1 MQIMACMFS
10 KHQTTSKLPT
20 TYLTG
25 LIKSIRNISS
35 NLHQK
40 TILSGIK
47 HPLSTE
53 VRIKLLRQKLDVWK
67 LITKPSVTE
76 MSLNIFFILAVLSQ
90 KSFQVNL
97 LVNRFAEVLVTQE
110 TLFRSGIVILF
121 LTHKFIHK
129 NQED

>member
-1 MQIMACMFS
+1 M
-10 KHQTTSKLPT
+10 
-20 TYLTG
+20 
-25 LIKSIRNISS
+25 
-35 NLHQK
+35 
-40 TILSGIK
+40 
-47 HPLSTE
+47 
-53 VRIKLLRQKLDVWK
+53 KLLRQKVDVWK
-67 LITKPSVTE
+67 LITKPLVTE
-76 MSLNIFFILAVLSQ
+76 MSLKIFFILAVLAQ

>member
-1 MQIMACMFS
+1 M
-10 KHQTTSKLPT
+10 
-20 TYLTG
+20 
-25 LIKSIRNISS
+25 
-35 NLHQK
+35 
-40 TILSGIK
+40 
-47 HPLSTE
+47 
-53 VRIKLLRQKLDVWK
+53 KLLRQKLDVWK

-76 MSLNIFFILAVLSQ
+76 MSLNIFFMLTVLSQ

>member
-1 MQIMACMFS
+1 M
-10 KHQTTSKLPT
+10 
-20 TYLTG
+20 
-25 LIKSIRNISS
+25 
-35 NLHQK
+35 
-40 TILSGIK
+40 
-47 HPLSTE
+47 
-53 VRIKLLRQKLDVWK
+53 KLLRQKLDVWK

-76 MSLNIFFILAVLSQ
+76 MSLNIFFMLTVLSQ

-110 TLFRSGIVILF
+110 TLFRSGIAILF

>member
-1 MQIMACMFS
+1 M
-10 KHQTTSKLPT
+10 
-20 TYLTG
+20 
-25 LIKSIRNISS
+25 
-35 NLHQK
+35 
-40 TILSGIK
+40 
-47 HPLSTE
+47 
-53 VRIKLLRQKLDVWK
+53 KLLRQKLDVWK

-76 MSLNIFFILAVLSQ
+76 MSLNIFFILAVLAQ

>member
-1 MQIMACMFS
+1 M
-10 KHQTTSKLPT
+10 
-20 TYLTG
+20 
-25 LIKSIRNISS
+25 
-35 NLHQK
+35 
-40 TILSGIK
+40 
-47 HPLSTE
+47 
-53 VRIKLLRQKLDVWK
+53 KLLRQKLDVWK

-76 MSLNIFFILAVLSQ
+76 MSLNIFFNLAVLAH

>member
-1 MQIMACMFS
+1 MYWSTDEIA
-10 KHQTTSKLPT
+10 QTKAGRLEIDFET
-20 TYLTG
+20 
-25 LIKSIRNISS
+25 
-35 NLHQK
+35 
-40 TILSGIK
+40 LSHGNELK
-47 HPLSTE
+47 Y
-53 VRIKLLRQKLDVWK
+53 
-67 LITKPSVTE
+67 
-76 MSLNIFFILAVLSQ
+76 FFILAVLSQ